1 MSQAT
6 LVRWG
11 NGQGIRLTKQ
21 VIEEAGLSVGDD
33 VEVRVDG
40 HRNIIITPAKHVRT
54 IRVPDFAAMF
64 EGYEGG
70 PVHEDEAANP
80 VGREA
85 L

>member
-21 VIEEAGLSVGDD
+21 IMEDAGLSVGDD

-40 HRNIIITPAKHVRT
+40 HRNIVITPAKRIKT
-54 IRVPDFAAMF
+54 INVPDFAAMF
-64 EGYEGG
+64 EGYDGG
-70 PVHEDEAANP
+70 PVREDEAGNP
-80 VGREA
+80 VGREV